1 MASRFDYNPLRQ
13 AGLEWGACD
22 VQSASRRNSLRAQS
36 GSVSN
41 KVLLAIVGLLLAAF
55 AGWLLLKYLES
66 SRVSQAIEAL
76 NGTTAAVFAYQDR
89 YGRTPGDDGPAASL
103 AARGSLWSS
112 VTAGDVDGRL
122 DVGINQLFTGNGESA
137 PFWQQL
143 RAAGFWSGDPA
154 VTGPEALP
162 QNPWGGLVS
171 VLADEMGGGLSGN
184 KVCMSQVPGTAAAAI
199 DSEMDDGDGASGRL
213 RATQG
218 SRDANTNPSNSSLE
232 EPFSENLVYTICY
245 RM

>member
-1 MASRFDYNPLRQ
+1 MNPSVNRRYSLTHIQLRVFPP
-13 AGLEWGACD
+13 AT
-22 VQSASRRNSLRAQS
+22 RRLSLKTQS
-36 GSVSN
+36 GNISTGI
-41 KVLLAIVGLLLAAF
+41 VLAVAVLIAVVLF
-55 AGWLLLKYLES
+55 GWLLTRYIER
-66 SRVSQAIEAL
+66 SRINQAIEAL

-103 AARGSLWSS
+103 AARGTVWSA
-112 VTAGDVDGRL
+112 VTAGDVDGQL

-154 VTGPEALP
+154 VTGQPALP
-162 QNPWGGLVS
+162 KNPWGGLVS
-171 VLADEMGGGLSGN
+171 VLADDMGGGLAGN
-184 KVCMSQVPGTAAAAI
+184 KVCMSQVPGAAASAI
-199 DSEMDDGDGASGRL
+199 DSELDDGDGATGRL

-218 SRDANTNPSNSSLE
+218 STDANTNPSNNSLS
-232 EPFSENLVYTICY
+232 EPYVENTVYTVCY

>member
-1 MASRFDYNPLRQ
+1 MADRVNIHR
-13 AGLEWGACD
+13 AG
-22 VQSASRRNSLRAQS
+22 
-36 GSVSN
+36 
-41 KVLLAIVGLLLAAF
+41 
-55 AGWLLLKYLES
+55 KYLEDAEIPPGAIRNLLAFQFGNVS
-66 SRVSQAIEAL
+66 NGVIIVIVALSLIALGGWLFSQYLERSRVSQAIAAL

-103 AARGSLWSS
+103 AARGTVWSS

-154 VTGPEALP
+154 VTGQDALP
-162 QNPWGGLVS
+162 NNPWDGLIS
-171 VLADEMGGGLSGN
+171 ALADDMGGGLSGN
-184 KVCMSQVPGTAAAAI
+184 KVCMSQVPGAAATTI
-199 DSEMDDGDGASGRL
+199 DNEMDDGDGATGRL

-218 SRDANTNPSNSSLE
+218 SRDANTNPSNNSLA
-232 EPFSENLVYTICY
+232 EPYNESLVYTICY